1 MAKRATAAD
10 AARKSNG
17 FDGDKL
23 KGYLKKLDE
32 LQAEIESSKGAHMN
46 RCQKIRGSMDVVF
59 EEAKALGIPKKVL
72 KAHCDLRR
80 LEAKKSAVVDKLGDD
95 DAETFDAVADALG
108 DFAQLPL
115 GAAAVRRAEA
125 SDADRSALDSLA

>member
-23 KGYLKKLDE
+23 KSYLTKLDE
-32 LQAEIESSKGAHMN
+32 LDAEIESSKGAHMN
-46 RCQKIRGSMDVVF
+46 RCQKIRGSMDVVY

-72 KAHCDLRR
+72 KAHHQLRK
-80 LEAKKSAVVDKLGDD
+80 LEVRKSAVVDKLSDD
-95 DAETFDAVADALG
+95 DVETFEAVSDALG

-115 GAAAVRRAEA
+115 GAAAVQRAEA
-125 SDADRSALDSLA
+125 SDADRAALDSLN